1 MRCSP
6 AQRDQL
12 RAAFRL
18 MICQKLGVA
27 PFRHQAEWWLASD
40 GLMLTEAPDPNGFE
54 IQLPDKTRARYATI
68 PRPGGIAHVIADLG
82 AFKIGKSFSSGIW
95 AASFAV
101 VPDSKVSLVGY
112 EYDMCTPEFDYICE
126 ALLSSRGLGLK
137 AKHLSN
143 SPRTGNMFLELEN
156 GAKFDCKSWERKDS
170 LKGKEVD
177 AYVYCEAYQLP
188 DLSCYTSVK
197 QNLDA
202 RRGYAVFATTPDH
215 PWVQIFHDKAHG
227 QDRDFLDWEC
237 TCGTPRSVNPFTFDS
252 RSQDLDDPTKGGLM
266 TREKFA
272 IAYLGRMGDYV
283 GRVYNYQRGQR
294 LFTPESHPF
303 LYRAYQS
310 KQLAHAHDR
319 FSGIESTLDPP
330 TVMDLSFPE
339 GWKIEGAL
347 DTGTYMASLLVALS
361 PEGEAFVFW
370 EEPNYGYVA
379 SELELHKDSSIADW
393 GRAVRAM
400 MIRFDVRH
408 MWRDPN
414 SQFTHELSN
423 HYDIQSIG
431 QSVKLEA
438 RTEIARTYFQL
449 NRIWLAPWLKILPYE
464 IEQAQWP
471 EEHTAAGRFERIKRN
486 DHTLDC
492 LEHVLAKHPHGRQ
505 LVYPQPQTWAESQGY
520 QHTSR
525 SGNSHLGTS

>member
-1 MRCSP
+1 MRCTP
-6 AQRDQL
+6 EQRDQL

-18 MICQKLGVA
+18 RICQKLGVA
-27 PFRHQAEWWLASD
+27 PFRHQANWWLASD
-40 GLMLTEAPDPNGFE
+40 GLILTEQDVADEAEARLLGDSTADLGPAFE
-54 IQLPDKTRARYATI
+54 IHMPDGSRRWYRVRKREGGPAR
-68 PRPGGIAHVIADLG
+68 VIADLG

-101 VPDSKVSLVGY
+101 VPGSKVSLVGN
-112 EYDMCTPEFDYICE
+112 EYDMCSPEFDYICE

-215 PWVQIFHDKAHG
+215 PWVQILHDKAHG

-237 TCGTPRSVNPFTFDS
+237 TCGTPRAVNPYTFDA

-272 IAYLGRMGDYV
+272 IAYMGRMGDYV

-294 LFTPESHPF
+294 VFTPETHPYLF
-303 LYRAYQS
+303 APTRPNEPPSVMHL
-310 KQLAHAHDR
+310 R
-319 FSGIESTLDPP
+319 FPD
-330 TVMDLSFPE
+330 

-347 DTGTYMASLLVALS
+347 DTGTYMAALFVALS

-370 EEPNYGYVA
+370 EEPNYSYVA
-379 SELELHKDSSIADW
+379 SELELHKDSSITDW

-400 MIRFDVRH
+400 MLRFDVRY

-423 HYDIQSIG
+423 HYDIQSLG

-438 RTEIARTYFQL
+438 RTEISRTYFQL
-449 NRIWLAPWLKILPYE
+449 DRIWFASWLKILPYE
-464 IEQAQWP
+464 VENAQWP
-471 EEHTAAGRFERIKRN
+471 EEHTAAGRYERLKKK

-492 LEHVLAKHPHGRQ
+492 LEHILARHPHGRM
-505 LVYPQPQTWAESQGY
+505 LVQPKPLTWAESQGY

-525 SGNSHLGTS
+525 TGNTHLGAG